1 MSQKIELKPKPED
14 LNSLVARTLGGLN
27 GAGKICIV
35 QDLCPMPK
43 LMLDGEQIQ
52 KVLTNLVLNAKEA
65 IDEIGEI
72 HVKTGREDGWV
83 VLCVSDT
90 GCGMSNEYIE
100 KSLFHPFK
108 TTKKRGMGIGL
119 YHSQMIVE
127 AHHGKIEVESEL
139 GKGSTF
145 KVFLPVAGSRG

>member
-1 MSQKIELKPKPED
+1 
-14 LNSLVARTLGGLN
+14 
-27 GAGKICIV
+27 
-35 QDLCPMPK
+35 MPK

-72 HVKTGREDGWV
+72 RVKTGRKDGWV
-83 VLCVSDT
+83 VLCVSDN
-90 GCGMSNEYIE
+90 GCGMSNEFIQ
-100 KSLFHPFK
+100 KSLFRPFK

-127 AHHGKIEVESEL
+127 AHHGKIEVESEV

-145 KVFLPVAGSRG
+145 RVFLPVAGSRG